1 MATFI
6 LVNTIRLASG
16 VKYAGE
22 IVDDAQENAT
32 LITSAGGVLFPT
44 GVASVDDAATL
55 ARSIRARGGKP
66 EDSESIMNA
75 AVDALQQSED
85 GTLAADIV
93 TAQAAADAAQA
104 DADTAQTTANAAVV
118 LATVQTADV
127 TLVAGAATE
136 STLNYTASSIV
147 VPIRNTA
154 GGTPADL
161 SVGTITPGSPGSA
174 AIAGGGSDTST
185 VTVLVIG

>member
-93 TAQAAADAAQA
+93 TAQAAAD
-104 DADTAQTTANAAVV
+104 TAQTTADAAVV
-118 LATVQTADV
+118 FATVQTADV

-154 GGTPADL
+154 AGTPGDL